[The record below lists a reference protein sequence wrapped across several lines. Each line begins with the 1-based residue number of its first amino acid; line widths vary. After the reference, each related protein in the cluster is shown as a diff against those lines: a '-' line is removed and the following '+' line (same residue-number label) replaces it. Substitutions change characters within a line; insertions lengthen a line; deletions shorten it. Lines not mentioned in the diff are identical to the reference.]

1 MYLRTHYLK
10 KKFRYTINFFSR
22 LNMAADQVED
32 KFNKIKEGK
41 ANVYFNKVKNQVF
54 YNPIQEFNRDL
65 SIAVLNTYSKTND
78 NKKLRILEALAAS
91 GITKKENL

>member
-1 MYLRTHYLK
+1 MTDQ
-10 KKFRYTINFFSR
+10 
-22 LNMAADQVED
+22 LND

-65 SIAVLNTYSKTND
+65 SIAVLNTYSATNN

-91 GITKKENL
+91 GINKQ

>member
-1 MYLRTHYLK
+1 MYLGTHYLE
-10 KKFRYTINFFSR
+10 KKFRYITIKFFSR
-22 LNMAADQVED
+22 LNMTDQMED
-32 KFNKIKEGK
+32 KFNKIKEGQ

-65 SIAVLNTYSKTND
+65 SIAVLNTYSKTNE

-91 GITKKENL
+91 GITKLF

>member
-1 MYLRTHYLK
+1 M
-10 KKFRYTINFFSR
+10 
-22 LNMAADQVED
+22 ADQMED

-41 ANVYFNKVKNQVF
+41 AHVYFNKVKNQVF

-91 GITKKENL
+91 GMTKKEKIKLFEFEKL

>member
-1 MYLRTHYLK
+1 M
-10 KKFRYTINFFSR
+10 
-22 LNMAADQVED
+22 ED
-32 KFNKIKEGK
+32 KFNKIKEGQ

-65 SIAVLNTYSKTND
+65 SIAVLNTYSKTNE

-91 GITKKENL
+91 GITKLF